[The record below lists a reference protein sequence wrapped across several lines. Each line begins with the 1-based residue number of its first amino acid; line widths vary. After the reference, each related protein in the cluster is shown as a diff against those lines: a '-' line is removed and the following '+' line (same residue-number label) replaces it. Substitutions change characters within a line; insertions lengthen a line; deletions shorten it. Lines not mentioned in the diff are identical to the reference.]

1 MRLKSVY
8 ISQYKNLTNFT
19 LNFDGNSFIDVFVG
33 KNGTGKSNL
42 FEALIEIFRHIYEYN
57 KNKEE
62 LAFDY
67 SITFVINGKETKID
81 YISGKLK
88 INGESRTTI
97 RKNLLPD
104 NVLIYYSGHNNT
116 VANLVKKYEDKFR
129 YRIKNASFGESR
141 PFIGI
146 GSEYK
151 ELLLSVLLMQPQDN
165 KAQQYIC
172 QKLTIQQIGL
182 EVKLILQRPAY
193 AEKNSSFDIE
203 INDESDRYWK
213 AEGIT
218 KTFLDRLSNCISKVS
233 GNRVRDEGYFPND
246 DQYIL
251 YFDIAQIQ
259 QKFSNF
265 TSQDLFQ
272 EFDNLKTLNM
282 LKEISIPLTLEDG
295 EDATISYFSDGQF
308 QSVYIYSIIEIF
320 KDRNCITLLD
330 EPDSF
335 LHPEWQFEFLKQI
348 FEITDTTSQKNHVL
362 MSSHSAMTLTP
373 LPKTHLKVFEVLDN
387 TVKVN
392 SFNKEEI
399 IKLLSGNRI
408 FLTEN
413 ESIISIST
421 YLKKTSEPV
430 LFTEGI
436 SDEYILET
444 AWKKLFQGSPRP
456 FCIHNAFDHIFLKSL
471 FSRDE
476 LRKNFPERA
485 MFALFDFDEAYNSWN
500 GLKGIDEITDP
511 SKGLIKKLD
520 STNHYAMLLPVPRDN
535 EIKKQV
541 LNSNDKP
548 WQNGSGCYLPIEL
561 LFYKANLIGSWFEKQ
576 DISGG
581 GKRIVFKGDKVKFA
595 QEYVAKLDQA
605 SFEIFRP
612 IFDFIKLKC

>member
-8 ISQYKNLTNFT
+8 ISQYKNLINFT

-81 YISGKLK
+81 YISGELK

-129 YRIKNASFGESR
+129 ERIKKANFGESR
-141 PFIGI
+141 HFIGI

-151 ELLLSVLLMQPQDN
+151 ELLLSVLLIQPQDN

-172 QKLTIQQIGL
+172 KKLTIQQIGL
-182 EVKLILQRPAY
+182 EVKLILKRPAY

-203 INDESDRYWK
+203 NNDESDRYWK

-218 KTFLDRLSNCISKVS
+218 KTFLDRLSNCISEVS
-233 GNRVRDEGYFPND
+233 GNIVRDEGYFPND

-259 QKFSNF
+259 QKFSDF
-265 TSQDLFQ
+265 SSQDLFR

-282 LKEISIPLTLEDG
+282 LKEISIPLILEDG

-335 LHPEWQFEFLKQI
+335 LHPEWQFEFLDQI
-348 FEITDTTSQKNHVL
+348 FEITDKTAQNNHVL
-362 MSSHSAMTLTP
+362 MSSHSAATLFPIEEQTIT
-373 LPKTHLKVFEVLDN
+373 LFKIENSEVQ
-387 TVKVN
+387 
-392 SFNKEEI
+392 SYKESKKEI
-399 IKLLSGNRI
+399 IKSLSNSLIQYSEDERKLLIENAIRTSSKPILFVEGPSDVSILNTAFEKIFPNEDMTFLIQDAFDRGFIRTLLSRDDI
-408 FLTEN
+408 FRN
-413 ESIISIST
+413 
-421 YLKKTSEPV
+421 YPNK
-430 LFTEGI
+430 
-436 SDEYILET
+436 
-444 AWKKLFQGSPRP
+444 P
-456 FCIHNAFDHIFLKSL
+456 F
-471 FSRDE
+471 
-476 LRKNFPERA
+476 
-485 MFALFDFDEAYNSWN
+485 FALFDFDDAYQDWWQMEGDIIEDDIN
-500 GLKGIDEITDP
+500 KGRC
-511 SKGLIKKLD
+511 KKLD
-520 STNHYAMLLPVPRDN
+520 KNNAHIFLLPIPENKLKSQVWSDEN
-535 EIKKQV
+535 KHEKIIKK
-541 LNSNDKP
+541 P
-548 WQNGSGCYLPIEL
+548 HFCIEHIFWEQPQL
-561 LFYKANLIGSWFEKQ
+561 ASYYRTIT
-576 DISGG
+576 
-581 GKRIVFKGDKVKFA
+581 FKGCERIQFKKKSDKVKFA
-595 QEYVAKLDQA
+595 KEVVPMLDA
-605 SFEIFRP
+605 ACFEIFRP
-612 IFDFIKLKC
+612 MFDFIRSHC